1 MSELSMDQEN
11 KTGDSGVHWAVYR
24 LDDNGNRFVVETGL
38 TKEAAE
44 ELVAEFQSRGHKQL
58 YWAEIEKSDR
68 R

>member
-1 MSELSMDQEN
+1 MDQE
-11 KTGDSGVHWAVYR
+11 KIGDREANWAVYR

-58 YWAEIEKSDR
+58 YWAEVQKSNR